1 MWIIA
6 VAQVEIVEAGLLNP
20 EKEWTNV
27 LGRGGYGRVVR
38 QAVAFDGSEVAIK
51 IVQIVERKKVQI
63 NDLLTAFIH

>member
-6 VAQVEIVEAGLLNP
+6 VAQVEILEAGLLNP
-20 EKEWTNV
+20 EKEWIRV
-27 LGRGGYGRVVR
+27 LGRGHGRVVR
-38 QAVAFDGSEVAIK
+38 EAVAFDGSKVAIK